1 VGESKMTNEERPIEE
16 LFFASGKGKYEVTK
30 LAIDWIKV
38 KKNDDGYK
46 NLSQAELLDKAV
58 RDVLSGEATYEK
70 IEEINKK
77 REAEKEEKQE
87 ENAAN

>member
-1 VGESKMTNEERPIEE
+1 MTNEERPIEE

-38 KKNDDGYK
+38 KKDEDEYRK
-46 NLSQAELLDKAV
+46 LSQAELLDRAV

-70 IEEINKK
+70 IAEIEKK
-77 REAEKEEKQE
+77 KKAKQE
-87 ENAAN
+87 EQVSAS

>member
-1 VGESKMTNEERPIEE
+1 MTNEEKPIEE
-16 LFFASGKGKYEVTK
+16 VFFASGKGKYEVTK

-38 KKNDDGYK
+38 KKDEEGYK
-46 NLSQAELLDKAV
+46 KLSQAELLDQAV

-70 IEEINKK
+70 IEEIIKK
-77 REAEKEEKQE
+77 KEAAKAEKQE

>member
-1 VGESKMTNEERPIEE
+1 MTNEEKPIEE
-16 LFFASGKGKYEVTK
+16 VFFASGKGKYEVTK

-38 KKNDDGYK
+38 KKDEDEYRK
-46 NLSQAELLDKAV
+46 LSQADLLDKAV

>member
-1 VGESKMTNEERPIEE
+1 MTNEEKPIEE
-16 LFFASGKGKYEVTK
+16 VFFATGKGKYEVTK

-38 KKNDDGYK
+38 KKDEEGYK
-46 NLSQAELLDKAV
+46 KLSQAELLDKAV

-70 IEEINKK
+70 IEEIIKK
-77 REAEKEEKQE
+77 KEAAKAEKQE

>member
-1 VGESKMTNEERPIEE
+1 MTNEEKPIEE
-16 LFFASGKGKYEVTK
+16 VFFASGKGKYEVTK

-38 KKNDDGYK
+38 KKDEDEYRK
-46 NLSQAELLDKAV
+46 LSQAELLDKAV

-70 IEEINKK
+70 IEEIIKK
-77 REAEKEEKQE
+77 KEAAKAEKQE

>member
-1 VGESKMTNEERPIEE
+1 MANEEKPIEE
-16 LFFASGKGKYEVTK
+16 FFFASGKGKYEVTK

-38 KKNDDGYK
+38 KKDEDDYRK
-46 NLSQAELLDKAV
+46 LSQAELLDRAV

-77 REAEKEEKQE
+77 REAAKEETQE

>member
-1 VGESKMTNEERPIEE
+1 MTNEERPIEE

-38 KKNDDGYK
+38 KKDEDDYRK
-46 NLSQAELLDKAV
+46 LSQAELLDKAV

-77 REAEKEEKQE
+77 REASKEEKQE

>member
-1 VGESKMTNEERPIEE
+1 MTNEEKPIEE

-38 KKNDDGYK
+38 KKDEDEYRK
-46 NLSQAELLDKAV
+46 LSQADLLDKAV

-70 IEEINKK
+70 IEEILKK
-77 REAEKEEKQE
+77 KEAAKAEKQE
-87 ENAAN
+87 ENATAN